1 MYRFP
6 VIVEPTA
13 TTRHTPRTL
22 PSMRGHRSDPWEAE
36 ERMDEAI
43 GFHIAGLEEDG
54 FPVPRS
60 RSSAIYVAVNRG

>member
-1 MYRFP
+1 
-6 VIVEPTA
+6 
-13 TTRHTPRTL
+13 
-22 PSMRGHRSDPWEAE
+22 MRGHRSDPWEAE